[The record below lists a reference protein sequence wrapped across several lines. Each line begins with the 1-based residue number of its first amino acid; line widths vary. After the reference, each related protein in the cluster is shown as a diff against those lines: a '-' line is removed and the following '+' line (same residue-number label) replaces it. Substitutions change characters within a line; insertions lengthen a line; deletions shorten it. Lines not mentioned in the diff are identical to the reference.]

1 MMETTS
7 ILARHNASLRAANSA
22 INAKNGF
29 TLLELLIAVLIGS
42 IVIAVVGGLFLAN
55 TNTFRTVDDSSR
67 LQENGRFALQ
77 TIARAVHQAGFVS
90 ADVLQLVNSSKDAFP
105 SNLDGIAGATI
116 ISGRDGTG
124 PRNSDTLTVAFRG
137 APLGQILD
145 CGGSQNITTLV
156 GPGTSVASLGGP
168 IENKFYVATANA
180 GAAAGFSLWC
190 DVTVNGA
197 RTGRYE
203 LITGVESFQVLYG
216 VNSTIT
222 TATSGGAATAI
233 QPDYYTS
240 ANKLAGVQFR
250 AIRGLQVALVL
261 RGAERSTLDIART
274 TNTLN
279 LFGSLADRVT
289 PLYNGFV
296 NADAGAV
303 YTIQPGDEL
312 RTFRVITSTIELR
325 NGAA

>member
-1 MMETTS
+1 METKN
-7 ILARHNASLRAANSA
+7 LLVGHNSSLRFAN
-22 INAKNGF
+22 NAVNVNSGF

-55 TNTFRTVDDSSR
+55 TNTFKTVDDSSR

-90 ADVLQLVNSSKDAFP
+90 ADVLQLVNTSKDAFP
-105 SNLDGIAGATI
+105 SNLGGIVGATVI
-116 ISGRDGTG
+116 AGRDGTG
-124 PRNSDTLTVAFRG
+124 HSNSDTLTVAFRG

-145 CGGSQNITTLV
+145 CGGNKNPTTLV
-156 GPGTSVASLGGP
+156 NPGVAVASLDAP
-168 IENKFYVATANA
+168 IVNTFYVEVANA
-180 GAAAGFSLWC
+180 GASAGFSLWC
-190 DVTVNGA
+190 DVTVDGA
-197 RTGRYE
+197 LKGHYE

-222 TATSGGAATAI
+222 TSTLGGAAIAP

-240 ANKLAGVQFR
+240 ANKLSGIQFR

-261 RGAERSTLDIART
+261 RGAERSTLDTART

-289 PLYNGFV
+289 PLYNGVV

-303 YTIQPGDEL
+303 YTIQAGDEL